1 MDDLKERLRKVEGS
15 VKYDADPGGTVTCW
29 HRNPDGPEALAYI
42 EALEQRVSELEEALP
57 IFERVIRLAHTLSSD
72 VPITADAMQ
81 HITRAYEALA
91 ALNREPNP

>member
-1 MDDLKERLRKVEGS
+1 ML
-15 VKYDADPGGTVTCW
+15 AD
-29 HRNPDGPEALAYI
+29 EALAYI

-57 IFERVIRLAHTLSSD
+57 VFERVIRLAHTLSSD

-91 ALNREPNP
+91 KARNEQVKQ